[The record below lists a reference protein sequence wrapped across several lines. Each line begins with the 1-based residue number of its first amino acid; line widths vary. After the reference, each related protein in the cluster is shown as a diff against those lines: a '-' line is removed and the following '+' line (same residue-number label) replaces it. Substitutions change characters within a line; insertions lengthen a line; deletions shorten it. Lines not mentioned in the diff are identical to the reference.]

1 MLRRPVQD
9 QIIERPEACE
19 ATPGLR
25 TVLRVYYGCRISVW
39 VPKHGESNAHFA
51 GAAVVVE
58 VVLILDFLIC
68 IILRSLDTK
77 RTLMH
82 QDDLEEMD
90 KMLPTVLSTI
100 MLVISVAVPLTILMF
115 NRYLNR
121 RKKRE
126 KVGTPGPREVA
137 ITWNASQLK

>member
-1 MLRRPVQD
+1 M
-9 QIIERPEACE
+9 
-19 ATPGLR
+19 
-25 TVLRVYYGCRISVW
+25 
-39 VPKHGESNAHFA
+39 VPKHGESNAYFA
-51 GAAVVVE
+51 GAAVAIE
-58 VVLILDFLIC
+58 VILILDFLIC

-100 MLVISVAVPLTILMF
+100 MLVISVAVPLAILM
-115 NRYLNR
+115 YNR
-121 RKKRE
+121 RPKRE
-126 KVGTPGPREVA
+126 QVETPGPREVE

>member
-1 MLRRPVQD
+1 M
-9 QIIERPEACE
+9 
-19 ATPGLR
+19 
-25 TVLRVYYGCRISVW
+25 W

-51 GAAVVVE
+51 GAAVIVE

-126 KVGTPGPREVA
+126 KVGTPGPGDVET
-137 ITWNASQLK
+137 TWNASIEVENTGEVWARQRVRRFALLSVM

>member
-1 MLRRPVQD
+1 M
-9 QIIERPEACE
+9 A
-19 ATPGLR
+19 
-25 TVLRVYYGCRISVW
+25 RVTHILLAR
-39 VPKHGESNAHFA
+39 
-51 GAAVVVE
+51 AAVAVE

-68 IILRSLDTK
+68 VILRTLDTK

-100 MLVISVAVPLTILMF
+100 MLVISVAVPLTILM
-115 NRYLNR
+115 YNR
-121 RKKRE
+121 RPKRE
-126 KVGTPGPREVA
+126 QVETPGPREVE